1 MPAAPRPLNEEER
14 LAILARYRILDTTG
28 EAAYDDVVA
37 LAAAIVNVPVALVSL
52 VDRDRQWFKARVGL
66 DVEETPRAMSFCAWA
81 VYEDANLVVADATE
95 DERFADNPLVQG
107 ELGVRFYAG
116 VPLRTPEKAVLGTLC
131 VIDRERREITPEQ
144 LAHLERLASLIMHV
158 IESRRAADELA
169 EALERT
175 RVLGE
180 MIPVCA
186 YCRRIRDDEQFWHT
200 LEKYLETH
208 AGTQVSHGI
217 CPACASQ
224 HFADL

>member
-1 MPAAPRPLNEEER
+1 MPAPPRPLNEEER
-14 LAILARYRILDTTG
+14 LAVLERYRILDTEG
-28 EAAYDDVVA
+28 EVAYDDAVA
-37 LAAAIVNVPVALVSL
+37 LAAAIVNVPVALLSL

-66 DVEETPRAMSFCAWA
+66 DVEETPRTVSFCAWA

-95 DERFADNPLVQG
+95 DERFADNELVWG

-116 VPLRTPEKAVLGTLC
+116 VPLRTPDNLVLGTLC
-131 VIDRERREITPEQ
+131 VIDHQRREITPEQ
-144 LAHLERLASLIMHV
+144 LAHLERLASLIMHLL
-158 IESRRAADELA
+158 ENRRAADELA
-169 EALERT
+169 EALERAG
-175 RVLGE
+175 VLGE

-200 LEKYLETH
+200 LEKYLESH

-217 CPACASQ
+217 CPACASR